1 MPASRN
7 TATEAE
13 RFTLSSIVATIYRN
27 IPIVLRTSRA
37 ARYTAIGLGGV
48 IAYLIIGKIIDPGF
62 TNFWW
67 YQLFQTTATL
77 AVVLSLDALF
87 VEEGGMAWQ
96 THLLVVGA
104 TLADTLGTAGHMYEK
119 IVPYDKFVHF
129 AGGAALAA
137 GAFQTLTF
145 LERRGVVAMGA
156 YQRAFVAALTSFLIA
171 GMIWE
176 TYEYMSD
183 VVFGSGRVH
192 GWGDTIGDLIAD
204 TLGAIT
210 AVTIMV
216 RHESANPHL
225 RTVEHTAETH
235 SIGPGEGSGQELV
248 LDRYQSHSAEEHR
261 IPR

>member
-7 TATEAE
+7 IATEAE
-13 RFTLSSIVATIYRN
+13 RFTLSSLVATIYRN
-27 IPIVLRTSRA
+27 TPIVLRTSRT

-48 IAYLIIGKIIDPGF
+48 ITYLIIGQIIDPGF
-62 TNFWW
+62 TNYWW

-104 TLADTLGTAGHMYEK
+104 TLADTLGTAGHMYDK

-145 LERRGVVAMGA
+145 LERRGVVTMGV
-156 YQRAFVAALTSFLIA
+156 YQRALVAALISFLVA
-171 GMIWE
+171 GVIWE

-192 GWGDTIGDLIAD
+192 GWGDTIGDLISD
-204 TLGAIT
+204 SLGAIT

-216 RHESANPHL
+216 RHESANPHH
-225 RTVEHTAETH
+225 RPAEHAAEMP
-235 SIGPGEGSGQELV
+235 SIGVGDGSGQELV
-248 LDRYQSHSAEEHR
+248 LDRFRSHSADEHR